1 MTDLVLRD
9 IDPGLAGRIRKLA
22 EMQGRS
28 VHEAM
33 AQVLETG
40 VHACEV
46 KLRKQ
51 DERIAALKQEDSSL
65 RFTIACLV
73 AFSLFQAALLIW
85 IATR

>member
-9 IDPGLAGRIRKLA
+9 IDPALAGRIRTLA

-33 AQVLETG
+33 AQVLEAG

-46 KLRKQ
+46 NLRKQ
-51 DERIAALKQEDSSL
+51 LDLEEEAALKQA
-65 RFTIACLV
+65 I
-73 AFSLFQAALLIW
+73 AALEQVPDDAGFGLIGR
-85 IATR
+85 I